1 MIHNKIISNVVQ
13 LNLDKKMYISK
24 KIIGQMLVMILFSV
38 IFGLGSNFIA
48 EKPLPLFKALAK
60 PGLVAGAVS
69 FGEVDADFVGQL
81 GSDPGTL
88 LVDARFPEL
97 FAQGHIPGAVSLP
110 LSRFDDAFAALQ
122 GSLRTARLLVLY
134 CSGKDCTDSHE
145 LAMRL
150 NEKGFRELLLYRG
163 GIEDWLE
170 KGNALA
176 R

>member
-1 MIHNKIISNVVQ
+1 MNIGKKNIWQMAAIISA
-13 LNLDKKMYISK
+13 SA
-24 KIIGQMLVMILFSV
+24 F
-38 IFGLGSNFIA
+38 FGLGSNFIA
-48 EKPLPLFKALAK
+48 EKPLPLFKSLPK
-60 PGLVAGAVS
+60 PSPVVRAVS
-69 FGEVDADFVGQL
+69 FSEVDADFVGQL
-81 GSDPGTL
+81 GGDPGTL

-110 LSRFDDAFAALQ
+110 LSRFDEAFAEH
-122 GSLRTARLLVLY
+122 GSSLRSARLLVLY

-150 NEKGFRELLLYRG
+150 NEKGFRDLLLYSG